1 MVSLVIHF
9 PSRSLHFFLFRS
21 KFRKS
26 CVHVQTL
33 CALLVG
39 TFHSLRFFLLRKQW
53 VQSGFKQF
61 QSGLWKVFSTK
72 DSVFSCYARF
82 ISTEFGITR
91 ILQREHRSYQKKQNG
106 TCIITIHDVRFDIFM
121 VIRWF
126 QRVEVFRTEVSGNGA
141 WEWFQTVSD
150 PLE

>member
-61 QSGLWKVFSTK
+61 QSGLWKVFPLRIQYSVAMPGLYRQNLGSHAFFKESTDLTK
-72 DSVFSCYARF
+72 KKMALASQGFITCVLIFPWWLGDSKELKFFGRRFLETARGSGF
-82 ISTEFGITR
+82 
-91 ILQREHRSYQKKQNG
+91 KQ
-106 TCIITIHDVRFDIFM
+106 
-121 VIRWF
+121 
-126 QRVEVFRTEVSGNGA
+126 
-141 WEWFQTVSD
+141 FQT
-150 PLE
+150 P

>member
-1 MVSLVIHF
+1 MFSLVIHF
-9 PSRSLHFFLFRS
+9 PSRSFHFFLFRS
-21 KFRKS
+21 KIKKILRS
-26 CVHVQTL
+26 CPNPLCPTCWYVPFPKTFSFKETMGSKWFQT
-33 CALLVG
+33 VSKW
-39 TFHSLRFFLLRKQW
+39 SLESL
-53 VQSGFKQF
+53 
-61 QSGLWKVFSTK
+61 STK

-91 ILQREHRSYQKKQNG
+91 IFQREHRSYQKKNG
-106 TCIITIHDVRFDIFM
+106 TCIITIHNVRFDIFM
-121 VIRWF
+121 VVRWF

>member
-1 MVSLVIHF
+1 MFSLGIHF
-9 PSRSLHFFLFRS
+9 PSRPFHFFLFRS

-26 CVHVQTL
+26 CVHVQIL

-39 TFHSLRFFLLRKQW
+39 TFQSLRFFLLRKQW

-61 QSGLWKVFSTK
+61 QSGLWKDFSTK

-91 ILQREHRSYQKKQNG
+91 IFQREHRSYQKKMALASQG
-106 TCIITIHDVRFDIFM
+106 FITCVLIFPWWLGDSKELKFFGRRFLETA
-121 VIRWF
+121 RG
-126 QRVEVFRTEVSGNGA
+126 SGFKQ
-141 WEWFQTVSD
+141 FQT
-150 PLE
+150 P